1 MDRLWGAGLAV
12 LLVAIVFVLM
22 WLGWQR
28 RVRRDASNLP
38 PGLRTD
44 VAIGQVIGSWRGLYV
59 ATSERANVLERI
71 AAPGLAFRAQATLV
85 LGESG
90 VVFDLKGERPTMI
103 PLNRID
109 GLTTSHLTIDKVV
122 ERGGLTVIDWQLP
135 AEVGMRA
142 VSSFFRMSSADRD
155 SIFETYAHL
164 ISTAKKESS

>member
-22 WLGWQR
+22 WIGWQR
-28 RVRRDASNLP
+28 RVRRDASSLP

-44 VAIGQVIGSWRGLYV
+44 VEIGQVIGSWRGLYV

-85 LGESG
+85 LGETG
-90 VVFDLKGERPTMI
+90 VVFDLRGEHPTMI

-109 GLTTSHLTIDKVV
+109 GVTTSHLTIDKVV

-142 VSSFFRMSSADRD
+142 VSSFFRMSSTDRD
-155 SIFETYAHL
+155 SFFETYAHL
-164 ISTAKKESS
+164 ISTAKKEAS

>member
-22 WLGWQR
+22 WIGWQR
-28 RVRRDASNLP
+28 RVRRDATSVSPELSA
-38 PGLRTD
+38 D
-44 VAIGQVIGSWRGLYV
+44 VEIGQVIGSWRGLYV

-90 VVFDLKGERPTMI
+90 VVFDLRGEHATFI
-103 PLNRID
+103 PLSRID

-122 ERGGLTVIDWQLP
+122 ERGGLTVVDWQLETREGLRP
-135 AEVGMRA
+135 

-155 SIFETYAHL
+155 ALFFAYANL
-164 ISTAKKESS
+164 TRTTRKEAS

>member
-22 WLGWQR
+22 WIGWQR
-28 RVRRDASNLP
+28 RVRRDASSVSPELSA
-38 PGLRTD
+38 D
-44 VAIGQVIGSWRGLYV
+44 VEIGQVIGSWRGLYV

-85 LGESG
+85 LGETG
-90 VVFDLKGERPTMI
+90 VVFDLRGEHATFI
-103 PLNRID
+103 PLSRID
-109 GLTTSHLTIDKVV
+109 GVTTSHLTIDKVV

-155 SIFETYAHL
+155 SFCETYTHL
-164 ISTAKKESS
+164 ISTAKKETS